1 MTVVVTILPAI
12 RRIKM
17 AYGIDEYPDE
27 DDDGK
32 DYSEESR
39 VEQEERKAAKDEA
52 EWEARHDR

>member
-1 MTVVVTILPAI
+1 
-12 RRIKM
+12 M